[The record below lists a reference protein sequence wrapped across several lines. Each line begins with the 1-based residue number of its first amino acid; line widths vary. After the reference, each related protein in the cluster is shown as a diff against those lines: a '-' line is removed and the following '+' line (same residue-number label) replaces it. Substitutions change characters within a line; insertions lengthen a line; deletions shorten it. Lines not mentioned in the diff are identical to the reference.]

1 MEIDEFKRQFGQR
14 VQNHRRRCSMTQED
28 LAEKIQRSTDTIS
41 NIERGV
47 SSTRIETAFRI
58 AEVLGVPVAEFFEID
73 AGTPLDRER
82 QELLEKLVDLVGRE
96 DIDILAA
103 VIAQAEILLRVKN
116 RELRGPTSSVSRLG
130 D

>member
-1 MEIDEFKRQFGQR
+1 M
-14 VQNHRRRCSMTQED
+14 
-28 LAEKIQRSTDTIS
+28 
-41 NIERGV
+41 
-47 SSTRIETAFRI
+47 
-58 AEVLGVPVAEFFEID
+58 PVAEFFEID